1 MIRVARTMK
10 RYLSWILNYLVHRHT
25 NPRAEAVNSKMDQ
38 VKYQARGYGNRD
50 NFRRAILFHCGG
62 LDLYPR

>member
-1 MIRVARTMK
+1 MLPWTFLACWIFESGGGSSSDAVK
-10 RYLSWILNYLVHRHT
+10 R
-25 NPRAEAVNSKMDQ
+25 SKIQ
-38 VKYQARGYGNRD
+38 EVKYRARGYRNRA